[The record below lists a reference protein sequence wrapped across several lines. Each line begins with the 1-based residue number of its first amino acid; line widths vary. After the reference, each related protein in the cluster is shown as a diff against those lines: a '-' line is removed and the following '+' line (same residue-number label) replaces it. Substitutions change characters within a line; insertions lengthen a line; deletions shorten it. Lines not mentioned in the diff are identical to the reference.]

1 MVHLTQ
7 QILTQLSPPPPKYTS
22 VITYTYPKAMVHLTQ
37 QILDPARSVHP
48 RHTSVIKF
56 PTLP

>member
-1 MVHLTQ
+1 MAKVHL
-7 QILTQLSPPPPKYTS
+7 S
-22 VITYTYPKAMVHLTQ
+22 Q

-56 PTLP
+56 ATLP